1 MLRISINKFKADLLL
16 VYLEYQQKRK
26 LLLNSKC
33 RKMKKL
39 FMLSLFC
46 CCFSLF
52 GFSQMDTKYLSEGI
66 WTEKENGISE
76 LKWTF
81 HSSGTFNQIAFWNNS
96 SQVGGTFSNGKF
108 NYDKN
113 SNIIKLNYEKY
124 SLITNDSIEVDKFEK
139 NIEWKIKSI
148 SENEMVINRPIN
160 KELEKQLKS
169 YDGKNVDIVLRR
181 AVKLP
186 YKID

>member
-1 MLRISINKFKADLLL
+1 MQQSIL
-16 VYLEYQQKRK
+16 Y
-26 LLLNSKC
+26 SKYI
-33 RKMKKL
+33 KMKKIFSL
-39 FMLSLFC
+39 IVLCLSI
-46 CCFSLF
+46 SLF

-81 HSSGTFNQIAFWNNS
+81 HTNGSFNQISFWNNPTQLGGTFNS
-96 SQVGGTFSNGKF
+96 GKF

-113 SNIIKLNYEKY
+113 SNTIQLNYEKY
-124 SLITNDSIEVDKFEK
+124 ALVTNDRIEVDKSEK

-169 YDGKNVDIVLRR
+169 YDGKNVDIVLKRT
-181 AVKLP
+181 VKLP
-186 YKID
+186 YEIN